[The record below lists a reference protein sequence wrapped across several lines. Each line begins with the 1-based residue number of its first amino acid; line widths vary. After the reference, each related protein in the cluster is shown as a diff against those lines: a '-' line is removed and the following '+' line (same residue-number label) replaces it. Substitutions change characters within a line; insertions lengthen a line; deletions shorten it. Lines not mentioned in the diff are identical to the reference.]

1 MINSAFANGFDAEKN
16 IYLLLVKRHKH
27 ILVDI
32 IIARLELLKSG

>member
-16 IYLLLVKRHKH
+16 VYLLLVKMALKH

-32 IIARLELLKSG
+32 IIARLETD